1 MADKVGSVYIEI
13 QAKMGTLEKDLK
25 TLEQRMQGV
34 DGKAKQT
41 ASSFASMGSIIASA
55 GITGAVIGLGKAAL
69 KASAEMEQ
77 NRVAFTTMLGSA
89 DKATKLLKEMTDF
102 ASNTP
107 FELPEIQ
114 NAGKKLLAMGVAANS
129 IIPTLTK
136 LGDVSA
142 ALSIPIGEL
151 SDIYG
156 KMKTS
161 NLIQAEELNQLASR
175 GIPVFTELAKVMG
188 VNADQV
194 KKMGSEGKITFKEL
208 DQAFTNMTAKGSQF
222 GGMMEAQSKTLAG
235 QWSNFQDT
243 LGKIAVIMG
252 DEIAP
257 ATKTWLTLASN
268 LINIVSQT
276 KSEYPKIN
284 TSLLN
289 MLSPLKAIL
298 DYNTWIFDKI
308 NDQFE
313 KGKSV
318 TQIIDEQN
326 RNVLT
331 LVENFNKGAKGSDK
345 IKKSATDSAAAYKKL
360 ADETKRWNDYLSG
373 AANPETPESRIR
385 AEIAEIDE
393 HQAAMDKAWVDG
405 KVGTDEYNAYV
416 VKSDQ
421 ARANKQKELDA
432 LIFEQRK
439 QNALAVMNVA
449 GGLASQL
456 SNLANMSASNETA
469 RIDNELTQQKEALD
483 AKYAADVA
491 AINAELISQEEK
503 DAKLK
508 ALDEKKARETK
519 ALEDAAAKEKRRI
532 VRENAILQ
540 KKLQIFQVMI
550 TTPQAAM
557 AAFSALAGIPLVGP
571 ALGGI
576 AAAATIA
583 MGLKQIQLIE
593 QQPLPALAAGGIVP
607 AVPGGNQFTLGEGG
621 SAEAVIPLNDATL
634 GKLAGMINKSG
645 GSQSMN
651 ITLQV
656 DGEKFANWI
665 YSGSKSGNIMLDSR
679 AVV

>member
-1 MADKVGSVYIEI
+1 
-13 QAKMGTLEKDLK
+13 
-25 TLEQRMQGV
+25 
-34 DGKAKQT
+34 
-41 ASSFASMGSIIASA
+41 
-55 GITGAVIGLGKAAL
+55 
-69 KASAEMEQ
+69 
-77 NRVAFTTMLGSA
+77 
-89 DKATKLLKEMTDF
+89 
-102 ASNTP
+102 
-107 FELPEIQ
+107 
-114 NAGKKLLAMGVAANS
+114 
-129 IIPTLTK
+129 
-136 LGDVSA
+136 
-142 ALSIPIGEL
+142 
-151 SDIYG
+151 
-156 KMKTS
+156 
-161 NLIQAEELNQLASR
+161 
-175 GIPVFTELAKVMG
+175 
-188 VNADQV
+188 
-194 KKMGSEGKITFKEL
+194 
-208 DQAFTNMTAKGSQF
+208 
-222 GGMMEAQSKTLAG
+222 
-235 QWSNFQDT
+235 
-243 LGKIAVIMG
+243 
-252 DEIAP
+252 
-257 ATKTWLTLASN
+257 
-268 LINIVSQT
+268 
-276 KSEYPKIN
+276 
-284 TSLLN
+284 
-289 MLSPLKAIL
+289 
-298 DYNTWIFDKI
+298 
-308 NDQFE
+308 
-313 KGKSV
+313 
-318 TQIIDEQN
+318 
-326 RNVLT
+326 
-331 LVENFNKGAKGSDK
+331 
-345 IKKSATDSAAAYKKL
+345 
-360 ADETKRWNDYLSG
+360 
-373 AANPETPESRIR
+373 
-385 AEIAEIDE
+385 
-393 HQAAMDKAWVDG
+393 
-405 KVGTDEYNAYV
+405 
-416 VKSDQ
+416 
-421 ARANKQKELDA
+421 
-432 LIFEQRK
+432 
-439 QNALAVMNVA
+439 
-449 GGLASQL
+449 
-456 SNLANMSASNETA
+456 MSASNETA

>member
-1 MADKVGSVYIEI
+1 
-13 QAKMGTLEKDLK
+13 
-25 TLEQRMQGV
+25 
-34 DGKAKQT
+34 
-41 ASSFASMGSIIASA
+41 
-55 GITGAVIGLGKAAL
+55 
-69 KASAEMEQ
+69 
-77 NRVAFTTMLGSA
+77 
-89 DKATKLLKEMTDF
+89 
-102 ASNTP
+102 
-107 FELPEIQ
+107 
-114 NAGKKLLAMGVAANS
+114 
-129 IIPTLTK
+129 
-136 LGDVSA
+136 
-142 ALSIPIGEL
+142 
-151 SDIYG
+151 
-156 KMKTS
+156 
-161 NLIQAEELNQLASR
+161 
-175 GIPVFTELAKVMG
+175 
-188 VNADQV
+188 
-194 KKMGSEGKITFKEL
+194 
-208 DQAFTNMTAKGSQF
+208 
-222 GGMMEAQSKTLAG
+222 
-235 QWSNFQDT
+235 
-243 LGKIAVIMG
+243 
-252 DEIAP
+252 
-257 ATKTWLTLASN
+257 
-268 LINIVSQT
+268 
-276 KSEYPKIN
+276 
-284 TSLLN
+284 